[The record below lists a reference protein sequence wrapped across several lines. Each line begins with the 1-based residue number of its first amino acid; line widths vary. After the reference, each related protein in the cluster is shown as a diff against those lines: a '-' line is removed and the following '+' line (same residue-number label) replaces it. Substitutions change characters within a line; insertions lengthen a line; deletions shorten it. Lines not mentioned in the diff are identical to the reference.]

1 MPAPALKFGNSIKPG
16 ALANVML
23 SIYRDQD
30 SFIVPFSAVV
40 TTLERKF
47 IIKVTNDSTRWI
59 DVLQGLNLSDRTEV
73 FGNIKVGDTLVIKG
87 NEELKAKQRVAV
99 KFDK

>member
-1 MPAPALKFGNSIKPG
+1 
-16 ALANVML
+16 
-23 SIYRDQD
+23 
-30 SFIVPFSAVV
+30 
-40 TTLERKF
+40 
-47 IIKVTNDSTRWI
+47 VTNDSTRWI